1 MDPFSAPSIAF
12 GDNTSSDTPP
22 FHPSAEPVRTKRK
35 PIPRKGHKKSRKG
48 CFACKKRKVKCT
60 EQLPQCAQC
69 ERLDLDCEYPT
80 MRYQKANEKTAVTT
94 TTQRTGP
101 LMPAP
106 TNALRTTSTTFSMD
120 DMRFFSH
127 FLLTAYPSLP
137 LNGDQI
143 WSTVAPEFFVTVLGC
158 VRSHQ
163 ESVSRVVCLATWL
176 PRAATATAPK
186 TDSWRL
192 LRRS

>member
-1 MDPFSAPSIAF
+1 MDPFSTLTSLPSS
-12 GDNTSSDTPP
+12 DNTSSCDS
-22 FHPSAEPVRTKRK
+22 PSVHLPAEPVRTKRK

-80 MRYQKANEKTAVTT
+80 TRYQKANENTVVVTT
-94 TTQRTGP
+94 GSRPGH
-101 LMPAP
+101 LAPAP
-106 TNALRTTSTTFSMD
+106 TNALRTTSTSFSMD

-127 FLLTAYPSLP
+127 FILAAYPSLP

-143 WSTVAPEFFVTVLGC
+143 WMDAAQMA
-158 VRSHQ
+158 HQ
-163 ESVSRVVCLATWL
+163 VS
-176 PRAATATAPK
+176 P
-186 TDSWRL
+186 
-192 LRRS
+192 